1 MSLIGLDIG
10 ATGCKTIVFS
20 EEGHILGQCHREYSI
35 LHPQPG
41 WIEQDAERVW
51 QMAWDSLEDAIADAG
66 RGDSP
71 TAMAISVQSGA
82 IIPIDRSGFSMR
94 YAILGMDA
102 RSSAENQWLQETFG
116 AEELYNLTGAPLHPS
131 NMLPKL
137 LWLQRHEPDLWKQAD
152 YFLSYEDFILRRFI
166 GKPMT
171 GHCLASC
178 TQMYD
183 LANGCWAGD
192 ILDKCSIDVNRLAAL
207 GTESVGVLGTMRLE
221 LAMELGVHHNDI
233 AIISGGRN
241 HACAAIGCGAIK
253 TGSVVVS
260 TAIDQVIAT
269 AIDSPAINKTLREG
283 NIEVCRHAAHGLY
296 LAMNRNPNSELLLRW
311 FRDSFCEPQIERTK
325 QSGGDPY
332 DLILADATEGPT
344 GLMVLPHFAGSG
356 TPQLDAESKG
366 AILGLTLS
374 DNRSTIAKA
383 MLEGLSHELRINL
396 DTIRDGGID
405 ISQLNIVGDSAS
417 NPLWLQIQADICQI
431 PLNVAQTTVTSCLGA
446 ALLAGTATGVYP
458 DLDSAI
464 SQTVKKPQRIEPQQ
478 ANAAAYNKAHQT
490 YKKIYPAI
498 KSIGRASTWSHNT

>member
-10 ATGCKTIVFS
+10 ASGCKTIVFS
-20 EEGHILGQCHREYSI
+20 EEGKILGQCHREYSI

-41 WIEQDAERVW
+41 WFEQDAERVW

-82 IIPIDRSGFSMR
+82 IIPVDRSGFSMR

-102 RSSAENQWLQETFG
+102 RSIEENQWLEEQFG

-137 LWLQRHEPDLWKQAD
+137 LWLQRHEPELWKQTD
-152 YFLSYEDFILRRFI
+152 YFVSYEDFLLRRFL
-166 GKPMT
+166 GKPII

-178 TQMYD
+178 TRMYD
-183 LANGCWAGD
+183 LAKGQWAED
-192 ILDKCSIDVNRLAAL
+192 ILDKCGIDVNRLAAL
-207 GTESVGVLGTMRLE
+207 GPETGGVMGTMRLE
-221 LAMELGVHHNDI
+221 LATELGVHHNDI
-233 AIISGGRN
+233 KIVSGGSN

-260 TAIDQVIAT
+260 TAIDQVVAT
-269 AIDSPAINKTLREG
+269 ALETPALNQIMRDG
-283 NIEVCRHAAHGLY
+283 NIAVSRHAAPGLY
-296 LAMNRNPNSELLLRW
+296 LAMSSNLNSGLLLRW
-311 FRDSFCEPQIERTK
+311 FRDSLCEPQVDQAK
-325 QSGGDPY
+325 QTNSNPC
-332 DLILADATEGPT
+332 DLILVDAKEGPT

-383 MLEGLSHELRINL
+383 ILEGLSHELRINL
-396 DTIRDGGID
+396 DWMRDGGID
-405 ISQLNIVGDSAS
+405 INKLHVAGDSAK

-431 PLNVAQTTVTSCLGA
+431 PLSVPDATETSCLGA
-446 ALLAGTATGVYP
+446 ALLAGTGAGVYT

-464 SQTVKKPQRIEPQQ
+464 SQTVKQPKLIEPKQE
-478 ANAAAYNKAHQT
+478 NAAAYNKTHQT

-498 KSIGRASTWSHNT
+498 NGLQKEL